1 MTPTH
6 NILVCT
12 EDSVL
17 AKKVRILLAREE
29 CEVEI
34 LASPR
39 RLDRRLS
46 SSRPSLLV
54 VSGRLS
60 GEDAIAV
67 LSKLGQRVTMPP
79 TIVIGSDAKTTPSF
93 VTVITDPQDTQAIYR
108 VASDALQNGHTS
120 DDPTLPPIDRIQLVG
135 GSAGKTQRMNT
146 ISLEDTVGDDD
157 PPLDLD
163 ELEFPSEDQIQGSL
177 KGAVEETFDQAPAAD
192 PEEAKERSDTAL
204 EDITV
209 FNVASYHASSTK
221 NDAHGIAGP
230 LDAARLARALF
241 ASWTMEAQGSLVV
254 TTPEEMIT
262 IFLEGGLPIH
272 VESNLHGDLLGRN
285 LVSKGRLTDAQYGDA
300 AKMAIERGWTLGHAI
315 VELGFLT
322 REAYGRELGEDAH
335 DRIVRRF
342 AAKAGTIDFVANK
355 KPQAADRPYR
365 LAVGRILV
373 EGLKRFCDDVALAN
387 ITGEIE
393 PKYFKLRS
401 NVDELA
407 KRFPLTEK
415 EKLFLAFSGR
425 AYNVS
430 DAGESAGL
438 DTRGARV
445 VMALLLVS
453 DEYTDFTPG
462 VHEFES
468 RIREERMRQSEIKS
482 SRPAPPDLSP
492 PAMPSAAPAP
502 APVSISQRPIPPLD
516 VTKPVLSPA
525 PFGGDKG
532 PSLFFEPSPVAPPK
546 NPPPPPPLPPAA
558 VPSPFMPPPMAV
570 TAPQMPPAVSEPVMP
585 PPPPAR
591 SEEIA
596 AQAPPPPSNGAS
608 IPPMPVPSSGAPG
621 RVPRPVVFSPPLPRN
636 ADGQAQETP
645 ERSRSRQHFQRGVTL
660 LGQGNFDDAEEAF
673 RDAIALCSEEHVYLI
688 GLARALYYNPS
699 YTAQGKVPVLRSI
712 VDRAGQLAPDDGRV
726 LTLTDWVRHAEAGAR

>member
-39 RLDRRLS
+39 RLDRRLT

-60 GEDAIAV
+60 GEDAVSV
-67 LSKLGQRVTMPP
+67 LSKLGQRVAMPP
-79 TIVIGSDAKTTPSF
+79 TIVIGSDAKTTPGF
-93 VTVITDPQDTQAIYR
+93 VTVISDPQDTQAIYR
-108 VASDALQNGHTS
+108 VASDVLQNGQPT
-120 DDPTLPPIDRIQLVG
+120 DDPTLPPIDRAQLVA
-135 GSAGKTQRMNT
+135 SSGKTQRMAT
-146 ISLEDTVGDDD
+146 LSLDDTVDGEDE

-163 ELEFPSEDQIQGSL
+163 ELEFPSEDQIAGRL
-177 KGAVEETFDQAPAAD
+177 TAGDDDAFEGEPVEDIEA
-192 PEEAKERSDTAL
+192 EAKDPRPDAPL

-209 FNVASYHASSTK
+209 FNVATYHAAQGK
-221 NDAHGIAGP
+221 NDPHGISGA
-230 LDAARLARALF
+230 LDASRFARGLF
-241 ASWTMEAQGSLVV
+241 ASWTMEAQGALVI
-254 TTPEEMIT
+254 TTPEEALT
-262 IFLEGGLPIH
+262 IYLEGGLPVH

-342 AAKAGTIDFVANK
+342 AAKAGTIEFIPNK
-355 KPQAADRPYR
+355 KPIAADRPYR

-393 PKYFKLRS
+393 PKYFRLRS
-401 NVDELA
+401 SVEELA

-415 EKLFLAFSGR
+415 EKAFLAFSGR

-430 DAGESAGL
+430 DAAESSGL

-453 DEYTDFTPG
+453 DEFQDFTPG
-462 VHEFES
+462 VQEFEA
-468 RIREERMRQSEIKS
+468 RIREERVRQSEIKS
-482 SRPAPPDLSP
+482 ARPQPSDLPPAAPPPAPPPVLRSSVPEPARPAPPPPPMAVTAQEKP
-492 PAMPSAAPAP
+492 PA
-502 APVSISQRPIPPLD
+502 
-516 VTKPVLSPA
+516 
-525 PFGGDKG
+525 
-532 PSLFFEPSPVAPPK
+532 LFFEPSPIAAPK
-546 NPPPPPPLPPAA
+546 PPPPPLPAALPPAA
-558 VPSPFMPPPMAV
+558 PSPFAPPPMAV
-570 TAPQMPPAVSEPVMP
+570 TAPQTPPAAPEAPPP
-585 PPPPAR
+585 PPPPAPA
-591 SEEIA
+591 SEA
-596 AQAPPPPSNGAS
+596 APPPNGAS
-608 IPPMPVPSSGAPG
+608 IPPMPVPASGAPG

-699 YTAQGKVPVLRSI
+699 YTAQGKVPVLRTI

-726 LTLTDWVRHAEAGAR
+726 LTLTDWVRHAERA